1 MARATSLVAIV
12 ASATGFSLAPWSVPA
27 PRRARAL
34 AATHIVD
41 FDCLADTMN
50 LELSVNLEVL
60 QTVRPDP
67 GHPWNAVSEVPTH
80 AFRTFD
86 MARKYTRLLSEMR
99 RAARPADAVMLLRL
113 VFEEDAVG
121 QRALAAREDPS
132 CAKWPG
138 GADECCAR
146 NIHRSGRVCSAADD
160 GARGCVVPRG

>member
-12 ASATGFSLAPWSVPA
+12 ASATGFSLAPWSVLA

-67 GHPWNAVSEVPTH
+67 SHPWNAVSEVPLE
-80 AFRTFD
+80 APVYCGD
-86 MARKYTRLLSEMR
+86 GYYTL
-99 RAARPADAVMLLRL
+99 RAGDGKANGASPTEAILLLR
-113 VFEEDAVG
+113 
-121 QRALAAREDPS
+121 
-132 CAKWPG
+132 
-138 GADECCAR
+138 ADFA
-146 NIHRSGRVCSAADD
+146 S
-160 GARGCVVPRG
+160 PPLQL

>member
-12 ASATGFSLAPWSVPA
+12 ASATGFSLAPWSVLA

-41 FDCLADTMN
+41 FDCLVDTMN

-67 GHPWNAVSEVPTH
+67 SHPWNAVSEVPTH
-80 AFRTFD
+80 KFRTFD

-99 RAARPADAVMLLRL
+99 RAARPALLLDVPPEGCQRQIWLFIVAIEGPAERL
-113 VFEEDAVG
+113 AG
-121 QRALAAREDPS
+121 LCRGAA
-132 CAKWPG
+132 
-138 GADECCAR
+138 
-146 NIHRSGRVCSAADD
+146 
-160 GARGCVVPRG
+160 